1 MKKIVLLSMFIGC
14 LPLSMMAQSEDDL
27 YYVPSKDA
35 PATTTNKTTSPAP
48 TTVEVTPSSKVTTVI
63 VRNHNNARNS
73 RSVDEYNRHK
83 NSDNGN
89 SSSDNG
95 ISVSGDTLY
104 IDENGSALNKDSDLN
119 GKWVS
124 GFDGSNDD
132 YEYAT
137 RIIRFRNPRFA
148 VSVSSPYY
156 WDIVYGLDSW
166 DWNIYDDGFYAY
178 AFPRFSNPLWSNWR
192 FNSIGWGW
200 GWNYGMSYYGYGFGW
215 DYPYYAYNYPYYGGW
230 YGGGYYGGGGRDRH
244 FADVSYRNDRRGD
257 YGGNGGNRGIYT
269 RNGNSNLASRG
280 ANYNGNSS
288 RRYENNSID
297 QNNSGNP
304 VRRGSA
310 YNSNRSYSNGGSS
323 YSVISS
329 RRVVG
334 ARSNDTYNNYNGVRQ
349 GQSIRTDASSSR
361 REVYTRPSSTRSSNY
376 YSGNSNSNS
385 SRSYTTRSYNQGNSS
400 IPSRSYSSEGSS
412 RRSSSFSS
420 PSFSGGGGSPRSSSG
435 GGHSGGGGGHSSRR

>member
-48 TTVEVTPSSKVTTVI
+48 TNVEVTPSSKVTTVI
-63 VRNHNNARNS
+63 VRNHNNARSS
-73 RSVDEYNRHK
+73 RNVDEYNRHQ

-89 SSSDNG
+89 SSPGNG

-257 YGGNGGNRGIYT
+257 YGGNGGIKGIYT
-269 RNGNSNLASRG
+269 R
-280 ANYNGNSS
+280 
-288 RRYENNSID
+288 
-297 QNNSGNP
+297 
-304 VRRGSA
+304 
-310 YNSNRSYSNGGSS
+310 NGGSS

-334 ARSNDTYNNYNGVRQ
+334 TRSNDTYNNYNGIRQ

-400 IPSRSYSSEGSS
+400 TPSRSYSSEGSS